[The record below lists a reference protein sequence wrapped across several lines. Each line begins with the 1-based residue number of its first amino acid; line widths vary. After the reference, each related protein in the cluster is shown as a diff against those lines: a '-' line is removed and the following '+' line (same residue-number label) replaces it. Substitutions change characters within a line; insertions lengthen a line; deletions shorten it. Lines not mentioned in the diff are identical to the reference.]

1 MISKKY
7 IKSLETAFLKFAKY
21 YKYCFSTDKRK
32 GCFKEYNYKMND
44 LPLKIVLDYQKEF
57 RVFQALNQKETL
69 KNSLLNQ
76 EA

>member
-1 MISKKY
+1 MIITINKT
-7 IKSLETAFLKFAKY
+7 LEAEFLKLSKY

-32 GCFKEYNYKMND
+32 GAFKEYSYKLNN

-57 RVFQALNQKETL
+57 IVFQDLNRKETL
-69 KNSLLNQ
+69 KNSLLKQ